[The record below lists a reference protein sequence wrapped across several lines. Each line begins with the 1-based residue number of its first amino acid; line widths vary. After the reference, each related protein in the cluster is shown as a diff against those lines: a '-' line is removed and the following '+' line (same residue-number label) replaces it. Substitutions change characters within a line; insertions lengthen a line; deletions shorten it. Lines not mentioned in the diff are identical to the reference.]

1 MHKCI
6 KHLLLVV
13 SFSSVIAL
21 PTSYAI
27 NLKEKLKEKL
37 PESTRMLLAV
47 SDNDEIRVGR
57 QVASNLLG
65 VAPLVDN
72 DGLQKYVN
80 SVGRWVASQSERPDL
95 PWTFGVIESADVN
108 AFAGPGGYI
117 LVTRGLYASLSDES
131 ELAGVL
137 AHEIAHVIKRHH
149 IEIMRKGM
157 LIAEGSKA
165 LEKKL
170 ADDKDQLVKNL
181 VGNGA
186 EMFARRLDQ
195 DAEHEADRM
204 GVVLATRAGYDPY
217 GLPAVLQ
224 KIGSVSKTDDRVAL
238 LFKTHPSPE
247 SRLQKLHTAMGDKL
261 LPYSRPQVGGKL
273 YPLR

>member
-224 KIGSVSKTDDRVAL
+224 KIGSVSKTDDRVAI